1 MSISRGMDK
10 EMVAYSYS
18 MEYYSTIKMNKVL
31 IYVTTWINLKK
42 LRRLL
47 EEVRYQ
53 LEDCIDGKL
62 WGRHN

>member
-1 MSISRGMDK
+1 
-10 EMVAYSYS
+10 

-31 IYVTTWINLKK
+31 IYVTTRINLKK

-53 LEDCIDGKL
+53 LEDSIDGKL
-62 WGRHN
+62 WGRHS